1 MSLATHGLDYVSCHA
16 ISGLLGWIWWSHLIL
31 QSKEKIKFILH

>member
-16 ISGLLGWIWWSHLIL
+16 ISGLLGWIWW
-31 QSKEKIKFILH
+31 